1 MKLIDLSAIFLI
13 LCALLPLINI
23 SKDSPNAAADTGG
36 PKEIELFELSLPLG
50 FQYLTALSKAP
61 ALIMEHEDPSKRGH
75 EIAHHPHLSSEQRR
89 FNKKKRL
96 GKFFFMLC
104 LATGK
109 HLLQSNPVKTACH
122 PHLSFEQRRCNK
134 KKRLGKFLFM
144 LCLATGKH

>member
-1 MKLIDLSAIFLI
+1 MKLRDLSAIFLI
-13 LCALLPLINI
+13 LCALLPLTKI

-36 PKEIELFELSLPLG
+36 PKKIESIELSLCLKL
-50 FQYLTALSKAP
+50 QSLTPVSKAP

-109 HLLQSNPVKTACH
+109 H
-122 PHLSFEQRRCNK
+122 
-134 KKRLGKFLFM
+134 
-144 LCLATGKH
+144 

>member
-23 SKDSPNAAADTGG
+23 SKDSPYAAADKGG

-50 FQYLTALSKAP
+50 LQSLTALSKAP
-61 ALIMEHEDPSKRGH
+61 ALIMEYKDPSKRGH

-109 HLLQSNPVKTACH
+109 HL
-122 PHLSFEQRRCNK
+122 
-134 KKRLGKFLFM
+134 
-144 LCLATGKH
+144 

>member
-50 FQYLTALSKAP
+50 LRSLTALSKAP
-61 ALIMEHEDPSKRGH
+61 ALIRRKHEDPLKRGH

-109 HLLQSNPVKTACH
+109 H
-122 PHLSFEQRRCNK
+122 
-134 KKRLGKFLFM
+134 
-144 LCLATGKH
+144 